1 MNPHLKGE
9 RAECKLIFQTA
20 SMGPAPN
27 YNAKSLF
34 NERVTTDFEIPV

>member
-1 MNPHLKGE
+1 LCVQFTC
-9 RAECKLIFQTA
+9 RRIAL
-20 SMGPAPN
+20 N